1 MAKILREELIR
12 EKSKQN
18 TTNVNGETE
27 NTEGKPKKKKKRK
40 KKKEI
45 CARILGAFLRV
56 FCNQLETKTLTVSK
70 THCFTLKKKM

>member
-40 KKKEI
+40 KKKKKSAQGFSAPFSESFVI
-45 CARILGAFLRV
+45 SSRQRHL
-56 FCNQLETKTLTVSK
+56 QLVKLTAS
-70 THCFTLKKKM
+70 L